1 MILGITGKAG
11 SGKSYISKLIKKI
24 YKNTHIIDV
33 DKIGHKV
40 LELAIIKSR
49 LSVIFGKEI
58 FDENKKI
65 DRKKLAEIVFSSEDK
80 LKQLNSI
87 VHLEIFNM
95 IEKHLEK
102 NKKKYDIIIIDAAIL
117 HEIKLDKLCDKIM
130 LVEADE
136 YVRLN
141 RLTENRNI
149 DSEKAKA
156 IIKSQQYLAVKDFDF
171 MINTNS
177 SEKKI
182 FIDAIRNFF
191 QFL

>member
-87 VHLEIFNM
+87 VHSEIFNM

-156 IIKSQQYLAVKDFDF
+156 IIKSQQYLTVKDFDF

>member
-1 MILGITGKAG
+1 
-11 SGKSYISKLIKKI
+11 
-24 YKNTHIIDV
+24 
-33 DKIGHKV
+33 
-40 LELAIIKSR
+40 
-49 LSVIFGKEI
+49 
-58 FDENKKI
+58 
-65 DRKKLAEIVFSSEDK
+65 
-80 LKQLNSI
+80 
-87 VHLEIFNM
+87 
-95 IEKHLEK
+95 
-102 NKKKYDIIIIDAAIL
+102 
-117 HEIKLDKLCDKIM
+117 M

-156 IIKSQQYLAVKDFDF
+156 IIKSQQYLTVKDFDF

>member
-40 LELAIIKSR
+40 LEIAIIKSR

-141 RLTENRNI
+141 RLVNNRNI
-149 DSEKAKA
+149 SSEKAKA

>member
-141 RLTENRNI
+141 RLVNNRNI
-149 DSEKAKA
+149 SSEKAKA